1 VKLVQIFQPGG
12 PDALV
17 ISNVPAPMPG
27 AGQVRVA
34 ARAIGVGRPDVLMR
48 NGTYKWMP
56 PLPATPG
63 GEMAGVIDAVGDG
76 VAPDLAG
83 RRVLV
88 SARELTQRGGCYAEA
103 ICVPADTPFELP
115 ESISFEAALSLPNFL
130 MADALL
136 NRCNP
141 GVRARRVLLTG
152 AAGGVASAVI
162 QLARLQDSEVIGV
175 VSSPEK
181 AAFAAAMGATHV
193 IDRGRESIPASVM
206 ALTGGEGVDLALDH
220 IGAGILVDCL
230 HALAPFGMAVSY
242 NIVGGPPQPEIF
254 GELRKLVGRSLALRC
269 FSIHSFDHDRATRRA
284 ATEHLIG
291 LMAEGRI
298 APPAATRMPLDA
310 VRDAHRILD
319 AGETMG
325 KIILTP

>member
-1 VKLVQIFQPGG
+1 MTE
-12 PDALV
+12 
-17 ISNVPAPMPG
+17 APMPQPA
-27 AGQVRVA
+27 AGEVRVV
-34 ARAIGVGRPDVLMR
+34 ARAIGVGRPDVLIR

-63 GEMAGVIDAVGDG
+63 GELAGVIDAVGPG
-76 VAPDLAG
+76 VEPALAG

-88 SARELTQRGGCYAEA
+88 SARELAQRGGCYAEA
-103 ICVPADTPFELP
+103 VCVPADAPFELP
-115 ESISFEAALSLPNFL
+115 EAISFDDALSLPNFL

-141 GVRARRVLLTG
+141 GVAARRVLLTG

-162 QLARLQDSEVIGV
+162 QLARLQGSEVIGV

-181 AAFAAAMGATHV
+181 AAFAAANGATHV
-193 IDRGRESIPASVM
+193 IDRQRESIPERVM

-220 IGAGILVDCL
+220 IGAGVLVDCL
-230 HALAPFGMAVSY
+230 HALAHFGMVVSY

-284 ATEHLIG
+284 ATERLIG

-298 APPAATRMPLDA
+298 AAPAATRMPLDA
-310 VRDAHRILD
+310 VQEAHRVLD
-319 AGETMG
+319 AGATMG
-325 KIILTP
+325 KIILIP